1 MISVCYY
8 YDIKS
13 GYIYTNERTNE
24 RRYPYIIYIY
34 DIQICISY
42 INSISVILYQKRR
55 LRVHKDKRGAPSQCM
70 HAIYAWRSARLA
82 AHTRIS
88 GSNSPSQFGSNDKGS
103 AHLAASRLARR
114 PYRRIS
120 LASICSERGARHS
133 FQDIPKKTLCGTTFL
148 GKWSSGTI
156 KVGGTN
162 TVRSHGRFTSRW
174 WGSVR
179 FPDRTTSELVFTN

>member
-120 LASICSERGARHS
+120 LASICSKRGARQI
-133 FQDIPKKTLCGTTFL
+133 FQDIPNNKAMRDNLSRKVKLWNDKSGRNEYGKIAWTFYFSL
-148 GKWSSGTI
+148 MRI
-156 KVGGTN
+156 
-162 TVRSHGRFTSRW
+162 RS
-174 WGSVR
+174 
-179 FPDRTTSELVFTN
+179 FPGQND